1 MEFKSFGLITP
12 LVKALDKKGFN
23 APTPIQVK
31 SIPII
36 LKRRDLIG
44 LAQTGTGKTAAF
56 ILPLISLLYEKERV
70 GKFRKV
76 KMLVLAPTRELALQ
90 IGEVA
95 KFFASFANLKTCV
108 VVGGVPIA
116 RQFKDLRK
124 GSDIIIGT
132 PGRIEDHLQKTT
144 IDLSHIEFAVLDE
157 ADQMLDIG
165 FLPSI
170 KRILT
175 VTPKDR
181 QTLLFSATMSDQ
193 IKDLTTNFMKEP
205 VEVGVSVASKPIEKI
220 KQKIIMLDRLHKT
233 DALKKIITN
242 SSGSR
247 VLVFVRTKHGADKIV
262 KNLSKEGVNIDT
274 IHGNKSQ
281 NQRQKALSNFKNG
294 SCPALIATD
303 IAARGI
309 DVPGVKLVVNFDLPE
324 SPESYVHRIGRTAR
338 AGASGDAISFCSS
351 SELKYLRA
359 IEKLIKSNIPAFK
372 SDGTPFK
379 STNLR
384 ESKSS
389 EKNNAKVNNSSKQS
403 KDSKDTRKNSIKY
416 KRKNGAKKRKAK
428 RF

>member
-1 MEFKSFGLITP
+1 
-12 LVKALDKKGFN
+12 
-23 APTPIQVK
+23 
-31 SIPII
+31 
-36 LKRRDLIG
+36 
-44 LAQTGTGKTAAF
+44 
-56 ILPLISLLYEKERV
+56 
-70 GKFRKV
+70 
-76 KMLVLAPTRELALQ
+76 
-90 IGEVA
+90 
-95 KFFASFANLKTCV
+95 
-108 VVGGVPIA
+108 
-116 RQFKDLRK
+116 
-124 GSDIIIGT
+124 
-132 PGRIEDHLQKTT
+132 
-144 IDLSHIEFAVLDE
+144 
-157 ADQMLDIG
+157 
-165 FLPSI
+165 
-170 KRILT
+170 
-175 VTPKDR
+175 
-181 QTLLFSATMSDQ
+181 
-193 IKDLTTNFMKEP
+193 
-205 VEVGVSVASKPIEKI
+205 
-220 KQKIIMLDRLHKT
+220 MLDRLHKK